1 VSHKEPA
8 GQRSDQTKA
17 GIVRLYQELNREDSR
32 LRSCLLDAAIAGLR
46 LTRNPDSLDLRHDAA
61 QVWAVIEPILS
72 HHLEA
77 EDTEVIPW
85 LSQRQ
90 PLSQETRRR
99 IQRSHS
105 RLRTLVAMIGEANAD
120 NLVTS
125 HARDAG
131 RALVG
136 LAMDL
141 DDAIDDEE
149 RRLFPALRRAL
160 FAIHGESGS

>member
-1 VSHKEPA
+1 MSDKEPV
-8 GQRSDQTKA
+8 GKKSDQIEA
-17 GIVRLYQELNREDSR
+17 GIVRLYQELNREDSQ

-46 LTRNPDSLDLRHDAA
+46 LTRNPDSLDLRRDAA
-61 QVWAVIEPILS
+61 HLWAVIEPILS

-85 LSQRQ
+85 LNQRQ
-90 PLSQETRRR
+90 PLSQQTRRR

-105 RLRTLVAMIGEANAD
+105 RLRTLIAMIGEANAD

-125 HARDAG
+125 HARAAG
-131 RALVG
+131 RALVK
-136 LAMDL
+136 LVMDL

-149 RRLFPALRRAL
+149 RRLFPELRRAL
-160 FAIHGESGS
+160 FGIHGRSGS